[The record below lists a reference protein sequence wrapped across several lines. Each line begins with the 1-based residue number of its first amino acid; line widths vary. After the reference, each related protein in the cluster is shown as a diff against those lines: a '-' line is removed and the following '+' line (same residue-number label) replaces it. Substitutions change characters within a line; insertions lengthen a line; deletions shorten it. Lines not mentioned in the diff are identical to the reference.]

1 MKTILFSI
9 LILFSIN
16 GFAFNWKMIGE
27 NTIGSSFYV
36 DIDNIKKRNGLVY
49 YWTLDDYLEP
59 PDVRFN
65 SIISKFKVNCVEEKQ
80 TWLNGTYYSQ
90 SMGRRKIIVEDNS
103 DETQYPKPNSVGY
116 IVMKSVCNYVK

>member
-16 GFAFNWKMIGE
+16 GFAFNWKNVAE
-27 NTIGSSFYV
+27 NDMGDAYV
-36 DIDNIKKRNGLVY
+36 DVDNIKKRNGLVY

>member
-1 MKTILFSI
+1 MKTILLSI

-16 GFAFNWKMIGE
+16 GFAFNWQKVTEHSMGDSYI
-27 NTIGSSFYV
+27 